1 MGRAVVSGL
10 CTLVLAPAI
19 LLAQSGD
26 LRAQIRADIM
36 QDPRAAEMS
45 EAEVNALVEAI
56 AIEAEQT
63 GAAGDY
69 LEAKNS
75 FQYETLF
82 EPPQEPSKIM
92 QILLSP
98 IVIATLLLLLILG
111 GVIYYIVRRGKT
123 PVPTDLV

>member
-1 MGRAVVSGL
+1 MGRAVAGGL
-10 CTLVLAPAI
+10 LALVLGPAI
-19 LLAQSGD
+19 LFAQSAD
-26 LRAQIRADIM
+26 LRSQIRADIM

-45 EAEVNALVEAI
+45 EAEVNALVEAV

-69 LEAKNS
+69 LEAKSS

-82 EPPQEPSKIM
+82 EPPQEPSNIM
-92 QILLSP
+92 RILLSP
-98 IVIATLLLLLILG
+98 IVIATLLLVLILG